1 MSPPASPTCYKKK
14 RKRKKKKIFWR
25 FLCFKFFLYFY
36 FFIECVP
43 SELRSTH
50 ALTQHWQPGLRGRK
64 SSGSCLIYTTGR
76 VTEMD
81 QSSSEIVWRE
91 RKKKK
96 ITKGRWPLFYAW
108 WWNHEK
114 RFVKSS
120 KCLIVPTRKLSC
132 QVMMQK
138 NELNSR
144 SLVSTGGKGN
154 AHIHI
159 RHATFPTANQF

>member
-1 MSPPASPTCYKKK
+1 MSPPASPTCYKMK
-14 RKRKKKKIFWR
+14 RKRGKKRFFGVFYVLNFFCIFI
-25 FLCFKFFLYFY
+25 

-96 ITKGRWPLFYAW
+96 ITKGRWPLLYAW

-120 KCLIVPTRKLSC
+120 KCLIVPTRKHSC

-144 SLVSTGGKGN
+144 SLVSTGGN
-154 AHIHI
+154 I
-159 RHATFPTANQF
+159 HATFPTANQF